1 MSVKSL
7 SYILLPT
14 VLMVPEQ
21 VWRLALLFIP
31 LFVFLVFCLFLS
43 FLVWIFLSL
52 LEEVL
57 TLLQVF
63 SSLCENGDFSA
74 VMKDICF
81 SGPLFCFWS

>member
-1 MSVKSL
+1 
-7 SYILLPT
+7 
-14 VLMVPEQ
+14 
-21 VWRLALLFIP
+21 
-31 LFVFLVFCLFLS
+31 LFLS